1 MLDTKSE
8 TAQRLIDAFMQFRR
22 LAWRHSPVAG
32 LTPGELMVLGCIR
45 RGATPEVAGLK
56 VSDISGQMNVASPTI
71 TQQVTSLEAHGM
83 VERKMDPDD
92 RRVVRVT
99 LTEKG
104 LVVIQSAHESFL
116 EDYRGL
122 VDYLGEEECSK
133 LAETLT
139 KVFTY
144 FNEVRKVDVREG
156 DEARARFVILR
167 PEGKVEA

>member
-1 MLDTKSE
+1 MHDTQTE

-22 LAWRHSPVAG
+22 LAWRHSPIAG

-45 RGATPEVAGLK
+45 RGLTPDLVGLK
-56 VSDISGQMNVASPTI
+56 VSDISGLMNVASPTI
-71 TQQVTSLEAHGM
+71 TQQVTSLEAHGL

-104 LVVIQSAHESFL
+104 EEVIKSAHESFL
-116 EDYRGL
+116 SDYKGL
-122 VDYLGEEECSK
+122 VEYLGEEECNK

-144 FNEVRKVDVREG
+144 FHEVRRIDAREG
-156 DEARARFVILR
+156 E
-167 PEGKVEA
+167 EGKVRLLIVRTEGNVES